1 MTGIYCVFFGA
12 LLGFGLLL
20 FIGEDVGIYILL
32 GLIFGVLCAIYIQL
46 DVKLKEK
53 IKSIMLNEE

>member
-1 MTGIYCVFFGA
+1 VFFGA

-32 GLIFGVLCAIYIQL
+32 GLNFGVLCAIYIQL

>member
-1 MTGIYCVFFGA
+1 MTGIFCVFFAA

-46 DVKLKEK
+46 DSKLKEK